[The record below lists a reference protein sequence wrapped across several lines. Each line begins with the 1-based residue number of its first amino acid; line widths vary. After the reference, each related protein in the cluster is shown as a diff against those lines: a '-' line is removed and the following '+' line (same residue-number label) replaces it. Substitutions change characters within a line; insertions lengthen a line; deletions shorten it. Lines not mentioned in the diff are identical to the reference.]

1 MDMKRKIK
9 YFLLS
14 LLLLVQFSCNDALQ
28 ILPPSGVVRAEF
40 WKTRQDVESVLMAAY
55 GSFAKMDGTLFL
67 QGELRGDLI
76 MGGAS
81 QRSEEQRIM
90 EANIYP
96 DNTLCNWKAFY
107 EIINNC
113 NEVIKNAPL
122 VQDSDDTFTD
132 FQMQGLSSEAYFLR
146 SLSYFYMVRIFK
158 EVPLILG
165 PSENDNVEFFQPKSS
180 EAVIL
185 EQIVND
191 LNANR
196 DFAPSSNFSAVEDNK
211 GRASKASYDALLADI
226 ALWQFE
232 YDEVLKHVQ
241 KIEANEELF
250 LMPDA
255 YWFEIFYPGNSLE
268 SIFEFQFD
276 DNLGQRNSTYN
287 LTSESGRKYKPSQA
301 AIAMF
306 DILETGEFVRGEG
319 ASISEVGENEFVIW
333 KYVGRF
339 SDGESGRSGSDRNSC
354 NWIVYRYS
362 EVLLMKA
369 EALSQL
375 GRYDEALEIINEIR
389 ERANVAPRGIAYN
402 PVAFEDAILEEKA
415 LEFAYEGKRW
425 FDLLR
430 MGRRNNYARKSKLI
444 EIIVRDVPSAQ
455 KRVLASKLTN
465 PLGWYLPIYFEE
477 MERNKNLVQNPYYNF

>member
-1 MDMKRKIK
+1 MDMKIKIK

-14 LLLLVQFSCNDALQ
+14 LLLLGQLSCNDALQ
-28 ILPPSGVVRAEF
+28 IFPPDGVVRDEF
-40 WKTRQDVESVLMAAY
+40 WKTRQDVEAVLMAAY
-55 GSFAKMDGTLFL
+55 GSFAKMDVNLFL

-76 MGGAS
+76 TGGSS
-81 QRSEEQRIM
+81 QPQEQQKIM

-96 DNTLCNWKAFY
+96 DNSLCNWGAFY
-107 EIINNC
+107 EIIKNC

-122 VQDSDDTFTD
+122 VQDFDDTFTD
-132 FQMQGLSSEAYFLR
+132 FQMQGLLAEAYFLR
-146 SLSYFYMVRIFK
+146 SLSYFYMVRIFY
-158 EVPLILG
+158 EVPLVLE
-165 PSENDNVEFFQPKSS
+165 PSESDNVDFYLPKSS
-180 EAVIL
+180 ESEIL
-185 EQIVND
+185 DQIVND
-191 LNANR
+191 LKANR
-196 DFAPSSNFSAVEDNK
+196 DFAPSSNFPTVEDNK
-211 GRASKASYDALLADI
+211 GRASKAAYDALLADI
-226 ALWQFE
+226 ALWRFN
-232 YDEVLKHVQ
+232 YDEVLEHVQ

-276 DNLGQRNSTYN
+276 NNLNQVNGTYN
-287 LTSESGRKYKPSQA
+287 LTRENSNQYRPSQA
-301 AIAMF
+301 AIVMF
-306 DILETGEFVRGEG
+306 DILQSGEFIRGVD
-319 ASISEVGENEFVIW
+319 ASISEVGENDFVIW

-339 SDGESGRSGSDRNSC
+339 ADGRTSRTGSDRNSC
-354 NWIVYRYS
+354 NWIVYRYA

-375 GRYDEALEIINEIR
+375 GRYNEALEIINTIR
-389 ERANVAPRGIAYN
+389 ERANVPPRSLAYN

-430 MGRRNNYARKSKLI
+430 MGRRNNYSRKSKLI

-465 PLGWYLPIYFEE
+465 PLGWYLPVYDKE
-477 MERNKNLVQNPYYNF
+477 MERNKNLVQNPYYDF